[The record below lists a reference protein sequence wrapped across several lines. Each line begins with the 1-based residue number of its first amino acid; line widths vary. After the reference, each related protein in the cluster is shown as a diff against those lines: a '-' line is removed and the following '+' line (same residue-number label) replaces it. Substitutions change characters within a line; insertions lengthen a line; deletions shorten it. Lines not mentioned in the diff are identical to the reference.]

1 MSDRDGAAGVR
12 KERKNGAAM
21 YRCRKGENEYAMV
34 FSASFANVDRV
45 CLHIDEFLRR
55 HGIEPSFV
63 IELGAREIMNNAIT
77 HGAGQDPLQIVRF
90 RIRLRG
96 KDLYL
101 RSSDAGKGYQ
111 PAPPVQEE
119 DTVLRESGYGLAIL
133 YSYFDSVSFNA
144 AGNEITLELKN
155 VIGL

>member
-1 MSDRDGAAGVR
+1 
-12 KERKNGAAM
+12 M
-21 YRCRKGENEYAMV
+21 YRCSKGKNEYAMV

-45 CLHIDEFLRR
+45 CRHIDEFLRR

-63 IELGAREIMNNAIT
+63 VELGAREIMNNAIS
-77 HGAGQDPLQIVRF
+77 HGAGQDPLQNVRF

-96 KDLYL
+96 KHLYL

-111 PAPPVQEE
+111 PAPPAQEE
-119 DTVLRESGYGLAIL
+119 DTTLRESGYGLAIL

-155 VIGL
+155 VIGS